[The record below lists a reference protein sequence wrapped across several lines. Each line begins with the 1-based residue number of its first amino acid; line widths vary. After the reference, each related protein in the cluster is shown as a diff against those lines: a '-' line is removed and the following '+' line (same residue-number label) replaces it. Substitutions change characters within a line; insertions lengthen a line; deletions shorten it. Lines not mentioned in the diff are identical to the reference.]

1 MTMKTGD
8 KVSVLNDNL
17 KGKIIKINKN
27 LITIE
32 DEYGFEHTYP
42 AAEIVPAEADLYN
55 SQPVI
60 VKPEPKKNISKKN
73 KIPALVLDLH
83 FDQLVSNPSDYDS
96 WERLFIQKQRLQE
109 TISFCRKN
117 HIKKLDVIHGIGD
130 GVLQSMV
137 LEVLRGETGLE
148 YEDGT
153 FFKHQSGTITVILK

>member
-1 MTMKTGD
+1 MMTMKTGD

-60 VKPEPKKNISKKN
+60 VKPEPKKYFQKN

-109 TISFCRKN
+109 TINFCRK
-117 HIKKLDVIHGIGD
+117 ITLRS
-130 GVLQSMV
+130 LMLFMV
-137 LEVLRGETGLE
+137 SETVYYNQWFWRFSVG
-148 YEDGT
+148 
-153 FFKHQSGTITVILK
+153 KQA

>member
-1 MTMKTGD
+1 MMTMKTGD

-60 VKPEPKKNISKKN
+60 VKPEPKKIFPKRIKYLPWFWISTLTN
-73 KIPALVLDLH
+73 W
-83 FDQLVSNPSDYDS
+83 S
-96 WERLFIQKQRLQE
+96 
-109 TISFCRKN
+109 
-117 HIKKLDVIHGIGD
+117 
-130 GVLQSMV
+130 
-137 LEVLRGETGLE
+137 
-148 YEDGT
+148 
-153 FFKHQSGTITVILK
+153 VILLIMIRGKDFLFRNNVCKKPSISAEKSH